1 MGFPGDSDVKNLS
14 AVQETRVRFLDRED
28 FWEKGMDTDS
38 IILAWRSPWTEE
50 PGRIQSMELQI
61 VGHN

>member
-1 MGFPGDSDVKNLS
+1 MGFPGGSDVKNLS
-14 AVQETRVRFLDRED
+14 TMQETRVRFLGRED
-28 FWEKGMDTDS
+28 FWEKGMATDS
-38 IILAWRSPWTEE
+38 IILAWRSPWREE

>member
-28 FWEKGMDTDS
+28 FWEKGMATDS